1 MEDFPRLAAGVNVV
15 GTRAHGAAGSTEED
29 ESPKPCKAEV
39 DFAGSAPGGLAG
51 GAAGKRSPPASGF
64 RELLL
69 RPVALKPPPNRSALA

>member
-1 MEDFPRLAAGVNVV
+1 
-15 GTRAHGAAGSTEED
+15 
-29 ESPKPCKAEV
+29 V

-51 GAAGKRSPPASGF
+51 GAAEKRSPPASGL